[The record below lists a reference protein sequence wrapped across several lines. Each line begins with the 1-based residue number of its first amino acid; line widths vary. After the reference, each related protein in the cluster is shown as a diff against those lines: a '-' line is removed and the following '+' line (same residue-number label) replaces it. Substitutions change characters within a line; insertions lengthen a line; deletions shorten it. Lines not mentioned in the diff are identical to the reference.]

1 MQIVIIEDHRRTS
14 EIERKTKEVSIVA
27 KIDLDGKGVSKINTG
42 IDFLDHIIISFSKHS
57 KIDIQLDAKSED
69 GIKHH
74 LIEDTGIVLGQAV
87 DKALDKREKINRF
100 GNATVPMD
108 ESVTSVAIDLI
119 KRQYSH
125 IDLKL
130 EREKIEDISQED
142 IIHFFQSFVG
152 NLNCC
157 MHIIVHYGTNDHHKI
172 ESAIKATA
180 LALKNA
186 IKIDLTNEGEF
197 LPTTKGMM

>member
-1 MQIVIIEDHRRTS
+1 VIVEDHQRTCD
-14 EIERKTKEVSIVA
+14 IERKTKEVSIVA
-27 KIDLDGKGVSKINTG
+27 KIDLDGKGNSKVNTG
-42 IDFLDHIIISFSKHS
+42 VDFLDHIIISFSKHS
-57 KIDIQLDAKSED
+57 KIDLELNAKSED

-74 LIEDTGIVLGQAV
+74 LIEDTGIILGQAIA
-87 DKALDKREKINRF
+87 KALGKRERINRF

-142 IIHFFQSFVG
+142 IIHFFQSFIG

-157 MHIIVHYGTNDHHKI
+157 IHIIVHYGTNDHHKI

>member
-1 MQIVIIEDHRRTS
+1 MIIEDHQRTS

-27 KIDLDGKGVSKINTG
+27 KIDLDGKGISKINTE
-42 IDFLDHIIISFSKHS
+42 IDFLDHLIVSFSKHS
-57 KIDIQLDAKSED
+57 KIDLQLAAKSED

-87 DKALDKREKINRF
+87 NKALGKRERINRF
-100 GNATVPMD
+100 GNATIPMD
-108 ESVTSVAIDLI
+108 ESVSSVAIDLI

-125 IDLKL
+125 LDLKL

-142 IIHFFQSFVG
+142 IIHFFQSFIG
-152 NLNCC
+152 NLECC
-157 MHIIVHYGTNDHHKI
+157 MHVIVHYGTNDHHKI

-180 LALKNA
+180 VALRSA
-186 IKIDLTNEGEF
+186 IKIDPDYEGE

>member
-1 MQIVIIEDHRRTS
+1 MIVEDHQRTCD
-14 EIERKTKEVSIVA
+14 IERKTKEVSIVA
-27 KIDLDGKGVSKINTG
+27 KIDLDGKGNSKVNTG
-42 IDFLDHIIISFSKHS
+42 VDFLDHIIISFSKHS
-57 KIDIQLDAKSED
+57 KIDLELNAKSED

-74 LIEDTGIVLGQAV
+74 LIEDTGIILGQAIA
-87 DKALDKREKINRF
+87 KALGKRERINRF

-142 IIHFFQSFVG
+142 IIHFFQSFIG

-157 MHIIVHYGTNDHHKI
+157 MHVIVHYGTNDHHKI

>member
-1 MQIVIIEDHRRTS
+1 MIAEDHQRTCD
-14 EIERKTKEVSIVA
+14 IERKTKEVSIVA
-27 KIDLDGKGVSKINTG
+27 KIDLDGKGNSKVNTG
-42 IDFLDHIIISFSKHS
+42 VDFLDHIIISFSKHS
-57 KIDIQLDAKSED
+57 KIDLELNAKSED

-74 LIEDTGIVLGQAV
+74 LIEDTGIILGQAIA
-87 DKALDKREKINRF
+87 KALGKRERINRF

>member
-1 MQIVIIEDHRRTS
+1 MIVEDHQRTCD
-14 EIERKTKEVSIVA
+14 IERKTKEVSIVA
-27 KIDLDGKGVSKINTG
+27 KIDLDGKGNSKVNTG
-42 IDFLDHIIISFSKHS
+42 VDFLDHIIISFSKHS
-57 KIDIQLDAKSED
+57 KIDLELNAKSED

-74 LIEDTGIVLGQAV
+74 LIEDTGIILGQAIA
-87 DKALDKREKINRF
+87 KALGKRERINRF

-142 IIHFFQSFVG
+142 IIHFFQSFIG

>member
-1 MQIVIIEDHRRTS
+1 VIVEDHQRTCD
-14 EIERKTKEVSIVA
+14 IERKTKEVSIVV
-27 KIDLDGKGVSKINTG
+27 KIDLDGKGNSKVNTG
-42 IDFLDHIIISFSKHS
+42 VDFLDHIIISFSKHS
-57 KIDIQLDAKSED
+57 KIDLELNAKSED

-74 LIEDTGIVLGQAV
+74 LIEDTGIILGQAIA
-87 DKALDKREKINRF
+87 KALGKRERINRF

>member
-1 MQIVIIEDHRRTS
+1 MIVEDHQRTCD
-14 EIERKTKEVSIVA
+14 IERKTKEVSIVA
-27 KIDLDGKGVSKINTG
+27 KIDLDGKGNSKVNTG
-42 IDFLDHIIISFSKHS
+42 VDFLDHIIISFSKHS
-57 KIDIQLDAKSED
+57 KIDLELNAKSED

-74 LIEDTGIVLGQAV
+74 LIEDTGIILGQAIA
-87 DKALDKREKINRF
+87 KALGKRERINRF

>member
-1 MQIVIIEDHRRTS
+1 MIAEDHQRTCD
-14 EIERKTKEVSIVA
+14 IERKTKEVSIVA
-27 KIDLDGKGVSKINTG
+27 KIDLDGKGNSKVNTG
-42 IDFLDHIIISFSKHS
+42 VDFLDHIIISFSKHS
-57 KIDIQLDAKSED
+57 KIDLELNAKSED

-74 LIEDTGIVLGQAV
+74 LIEDTGIILGQAIA
-87 DKALDKREKINRF
+87 KALGKRERINRF

-142 IIHFFQSFVG
+142 IIHFFQSFIG

>member
-1 MQIVIIEDHRRTS
+1 VIVEDHQRTCD
-14 EIERKTKEVSIVA
+14 IERKTKEVSIVA
-27 KIDLDGKGVSKINTG
+27 KIDLDGKGNSKVNTG
-42 IDFLDHIIISFSKHS
+42 VDFLDHIIISFSKHS
-57 KIDIQLDAKSED
+57 KIDLELSAKSED

-74 LIEDTGIVLGQAV
+74 LIEDTGIILGQAIA
-87 DKALDKREKINRF
+87 KALGKRERINRF

-142 IIHFFQSFVG
+142 IIHFFQSFIG

-186 IKIDLTNEGEF
+186 IKIDRTNEGEF

>member
-1 MQIVIIEDHRRTS
+1 VVIEDHQRTS
-14 EIERKTKEVSIVA
+14 EVERKTKEVSIVA
-27 KIDLDGKGVSKINTG
+27 KIDLDGKGISKINTG

-87 DKALDKREKINRF
+87 DKALGKREKINRF
-100 GNATVPMD
+100 GNATIPMD
-108 ESVTSVAIDLI
+108 ESVSSVSIDLI

-125 IDLKL
+125 LDLKL
-130 EREKIEDISQED
+130 DREKIEEISQED
-142 IIHFFQSFVG
+142 IIHFFQSFIG
-152 NLNCC
+152 NLECC
-157 MHIIVHYGTNDHHKI
+157 MHVIVHYGTNDHHKI
-172 ESAIKATA
+172 ESAMKATA
-180 LALKNA
+180 VALRNA
-186 IKIDLTNEGEF
+186 IKIDPDNEGE

>member
-1 MQIVIIEDHRRTS
+1 MQIVIIEDHQRTS

-27 KIDLDGKGVSKINTG
+27 KVDLDGKGVSKINTG

-74 LIEDTGIVLGQAV
+74 LIEDIGIVLGQAV
-87 DKALDKREKINRF
+87 DKALGKRERINRF
-100 GNATVPMD
+100 GNAMIPMD
-108 ESVTSVAIDLI
+108 EAASSVSIDLI

-125 IDLKL
+125 LDLKL
-130 EREKIEDISQED
+130 DREKIEDISQED
-142 IIHFFQSFVG
+142 IIHFFQSFIG
-152 NLNCC
+152 NLECC
-157 MHIIVHYGTNDHHKI
+157 MHVIVHYGTNDHHKV

-180 LALKNA
+180 VALRSA
-186 IKIDLTNEGEF
+186 IKIDPDNEGGE

>member
-1 MQIVIIEDHRRTS
+1 MQIVIIEDHQRTS

-27 KIDLDGKGVSKINTG
+27 KVDLDGKGVSKINTG

-74 LIEDTGIVLGQAV
+74 LIEDIGIVLGQAV
-87 DKALDKREKINRF
+87 DKALGKRERINRF
-100 GNATVPMD
+100 GNAMIPMD
-108 ESVTSVAIDLI
+108 EAASSVSIDLI

-125 IDLKL
+125 LDLKL
-130 EREKIEDISQED
+130 DREKIEDISQED
-142 IIHFFQSFVG
+142 IIHFFQSFIG
-152 NLNCC
+152 NLECC
-157 MHIIVHYGTNDHHKI
+157 MHVIVHYGTNDHHKV

-180 LALKNA
+180 VALRSA
-186 IKIDLTNEGEF
+186 IQIDPDNEGE

>member
-1 MQIVIIEDHRRTS
+1 VVIEDHQRTS
-14 EIERKTKEVSIVA
+14 EVERKTKEVSIVA
-27 KIDLDGKGVSKINTG
+27 KIDLDGKGISKINTG

-69 GIKHH
+69 GIRHH
-74 LIEDTGIVLGQAV
+74 LIEDIGIVLGQAV
-87 DKALDKREKINRF
+87 NKALGKREKINRF
-100 GNATVPMD
+100 GNATIPMD
-108 ESVTSVAIDLI
+108 ESISSVSIDLI

-125 IDLKL
+125 LDLKL
-130 EREKIEDISQED
+130 DREKIEDISRED
-142 IIHFFQSFVG
+142 IIHFFQSFIG
-152 NLNCC
+152 NLECC

-180 LALKNA
+180 VALRSA
-186 IKIDLTNEGEF
+186 IKIDPENEGE

>member
-1 MQIVIIEDHRRTS
+1 MIVEDHQRTCD
-14 EIERKTKEVSIVA
+14 IERKTKEVSIVA
-27 KIDLDGKGVSKINTG
+27 KIDLDGKGNSKVNTG
-42 IDFLDHIIISFSKHS
+42 VDFLDHIIISFSKHS
-57 KIDIQLDAKSED
+57 KIDLELSAKSED

-74 LIEDTGIVLGQAV
+74 LIEDTGIILGQAIA
-87 DKALDKREKINRF
+87 KALGKRERINRF

-130 EREKIEDISQED
+130 EREKIEGISQED
-142 IIHFFQSFVG
+142 IIHFFQSFIG

-186 IKIDLTNEGEF
+186 IKIDRTNEGEF

>member
-87 DKALDKREKINRF
+87 DKALGKREKINRF
-100 GNATVPMD
+100 GNATIPMD
-108 ESVTSVAIDLI
+108 EAVSSVSIDLI

-125 IDLKL
+125 LDLKL
-130 EREKIEDISQED
+130 DREKIEDISQED
-142 IIHFFQSFVG
+142 IIHFFQSFIG
-152 NLNCC
+152 NLECC
-157 MHIIVHYGTNDHHKI
+157 MHVIVHYGTNDHHKV

-180 LALKNA
+180 VALRSA
-186 IKIDLTNEGEF
+186 IKIDSDNEGE

>member
-1 MQIVIIEDHRRTS
+1 MIVEDHQRTCD
-14 EIERKTKEVSIVA
+14 IERKTKEVSIVA
-27 KIDLDGKGVSKINTG
+27 KIDLDGKGNSKVNTG
-42 IDFLDHIIISFSKHS
+42 VDFLDHIIISFSKHS
-57 KIDIQLDAKSED
+57 KIDLELSAKSED

-74 LIEDTGIVLGQAV
+74 LIEDTGIILGQAIA
-87 DKALDKREKINRF
+87 KALGKRERINRF

-142 IIHFFQSFVG
+142 IIHFFQSFIG

-186 IKIDLTNEGEF
+186 IKIDRTNEGEF

>member
-1 MQIVIIEDHRRTS
+1 MIVEDPQRTS

-57 KIDIQLDAKSED
+57 KMDIQLDAKSED

-87 DKALDKREKINRF
+87 DKALGKRERINRF
-100 GNATVPMD
+100 GNATIPMD
-108 ESVTSVAIDLI
+108 EAVSSVSIDLI

-125 IDLKL
+125 LDLKL
-130 EREKIEDISQED
+130 DREKIEDISQED
-142 IIHFFQSFVG
+142 IIHFFQSFIG
-152 NLNCC
+152 NLECC
-157 MHIIVHYGTNDHHKI
+157 MHVIVHYGTNDHHKV

-180 LALKNA
+180 VALRSA
-186 IKIDLTNEGEF
+186 IKIDPDNEGE

>member
-1 MQIVIIEDHRRTS
+1 MIIEDHQRTS

-74 LIEDTGIVLGQAV
+74 LIEDIGIVLGQAV
-87 DKALDKREKINRF
+87 DKALGKRERINRF
-100 GNATVPMD
+100 GNAMIPMD
-108 ESVTSVAIDLI
+108 EAASSVSIDLI

-125 IDLKL
+125 LDLKL
-130 EREKIEDISQED
+130 DREKIENISQED
-142 IIHFFQSFVG
+142 IIHFFQSFIG
-152 NLNCC
+152 NLECC
-157 MHIIVHYGTNDHHKI
+157 MHVIVHYGTNDHHKV

-180 LALKNA
+180 VALRSA
-186 IKIDLTNEGEF
+186 IKIDPDNEGE

>member
-1 MQIVIIEDHRRTS
+1 MIVEDHQRTCD
-14 EIERKTKEVSIVA
+14 IERKTKEVSIVA
-27 KIDLDGKGVSKINTG
+27 KIDLDGKGNSKVNTG
-42 IDFLDHIIISFSKHS
+42 VDFLDHIIISFSKHS
-57 KIDIQLDAKSED
+57 KIDLELNAKSED

-74 LIEDTGIVLGQAV
+74 LIEDTGIILGQAIA
-87 DKALDKREKINRF
+87 KALGKRERISRF

-142 IIHFFQSFVG
+142 IIHFFQSFIG

>member
-1 MQIVIIEDHRRTS
+1 MIVEDHQRTCDV
-14 EIERKTKEVSIVA
+14 ERKTKEVSIVA
-27 KIDLDGKGVSKINTG
+27 KIDLDGKGNSKVNTG
-42 IDFLDHIIISFSKHS
+42 VDFLDHIIISFSKHS
-57 KIDIQLDAKSED
+57 KIDLELNAKSED

-74 LIEDTGIVLGQAV
+74 LIEDTGIILGQAIA
-87 DKALDKREKINRF
+87 KALGKRERINRF

-180 LALKNA
+180 LAFKNA

>member
-1 MQIVIIEDHRRTS
+1 MQIVIIEDHQRTS

-74 LIEDTGIVLGQAV
+74 LIEDIGIVLGQAV
-87 DKALDKREKINRF
+87 DKALGKRERINRF
-100 GNATVPMD
+100 GNAMIPMD
-108 ESVTSVAIDLI
+108 EAASSVSIDLI

-125 IDLKL
+125 LDLKL
-130 EREKIEDISQED
+130 DREKIENISQED
-142 IIHFFQSFVG
+142 IIHFFQSFIG
-152 NLNCC
+152 NLECC
-157 MHIIVHYGTNDHHKI
+157 MHVIVHYGTNDHHKV

-180 LALKNA
+180 VALRSA
-186 IKIDLTNEGEF
+186 IKIDPDNEGE

>member
-1 MQIVIIEDHRRTS
+1 MIVEDHQRTCD
-14 EIERKTKEVSIVA
+14 IERKTKEVSIVA
-27 KIDLDGKGVSKINTG
+27 KIDLDGKGNSKVNTG
-42 IDFLDHIIISFSKHS
+42 VDFLDHIIISFSKHS
-57 KIDIQLDAKSED
+57 KIDLELNAKSED

-74 LIEDTGIVLGQAV
+74 LIEDTGIILGQAIA
-87 DKALDKREKINRF
+87 KALGKRERINRF

-119 KRQYSH
+119 NRQYSH

-142 IIHFFQSFVG
+142 IIHFFQSFIG

>member
-1 MQIVIIEDHRRTS
+1 MQIVIIEDHQRTS

-74 LIEDTGIVLGQAV
+74 LIEDIGIVLGQAV
-87 DKALDKREKINRF
+87 DKALGKRERINRF
-100 GNATVPMD
+100 GNAMIPMD
-108 ESVTSVAIDLI
+108 EAASSVSIDLI

-125 IDLKL
+125 LDLKL
-130 EREKIEDISQED
+130 DREKIEDISQED
-142 IIHFFQSFVG
+142 IIHFFQSFIG
-152 NLNCC
+152 NLECC
-157 MHIIVHYGTNDHHKI
+157 MHVIVHYGTNDHHKV

-180 LALKNA
+180 VALRSA
-186 IKIDLTNEGEF
+186 IKIDPDNEGE

>member
-1 MQIVIIEDHRRTS
+1 MIVEDHQRTCD
-14 EIERKTKEVSIVA
+14 IERKTKEVSIVA
-27 KIDLDGKGVSKINTG
+27 KIDLDGKGNSKVNTG
-42 IDFLDHIIISFSKHS
+42 VDFLDHIIISFSKHS
-57 KIDIQLDAKSED
+57 KIDLELNAKSED

-74 LIEDTGIVLGQAV
+74 LIEDTGIILGQAIA
-87 DKALDKREKINRF
+87 KALGKRERINRF

-142 IIHFFQSFVG
+142 IIHFFQSFIG

-157 MHIIVHYGTNDHHKI
+157 IHIIVHYGTNDHHKI

>member
-1 MQIVIIEDHRRTS
+1 MVIEDHQRTS
-14 EIERKTKEVSIVA
+14 EVERKTKEVSIVA
-27 KIDLDGKGVSKINTG
+27 KIDLDGKGISKINTG

-87 DKALDKREKINRF
+87 DKALGKREKINRF
-100 GNATVPMD
+100 GNATIPMD
-108 ESVTSVAIDLI
+108 ESVSSVSIDLI

-125 IDLKL
+125 LDLKL
-130 EREKIEDISQED
+130 DREKIEEISQED
-142 IIHFFQSFVG
+142 IIHFFQSFIG
-152 NLNCC
+152 NLECC
-157 MHIIVHYGTNDHHKI
+157 MHVIVHYGTNDHHKI
-172 ESAIKATA
+172 ESAMKATA
-180 LALKNA
+180 VALRSA
-186 IKIDLTNEGEF
+186 IKIDPDNEGE

>member
-1 MQIVIIEDHRRTS
+1 MIVEDHQRTCD
-14 EIERKTKEVSIVA
+14 IERKTKEVSIVA
-27 KIDLDGKGVSKINTG
+27 KIDLDGKGNSKVNTG
-42 IDFLDHIIISFSKHS
+42 VDFLDHIIISFSKHS
-57 KIDIQLDAKSED
+57 KIDLELNAKSED

-74 LIEDTGIVLGQAV
+74 LIEDTGIILGQAIA
-87 DKALDKREKINRF
+87 KALGKRERINRF

-142 IIHFFQSFVG
+142 IIHFFQSFIG

-186 IKIDLTNEGEF
+186 IKIDLTNEGEI

>member
-1 MQIVIIEDHRRTS
+1 MIVEDHQRTCDV
-14 EIERKTKEVSIVA
+14 ERKTKEVSIVA
-27 KIDLDGKGVSKINTG
+27 KIDLDGKGNSKVNTG
-42 IDFLDHIIISFSKHS
+42 VDFLDHIIISFSKHS
-57 KIDIQLDAKSED
+57 KIDLELNAKSED

-74 LIEDTGIVLGQAV
+74 LIEDTGIILGQAIA
-87 DKALDKREKINRF
+87 KALGKRERINRF

-108 ESVTSVAIDLI
+108 ESVTSVAVDLI

-180 LALKNA
+180 LAFKNA

>member
-1 MQIVIIEDHRRTS
+1 MQIVIIEDHQRTS

-74 LIEDTGIVLGQAV
+74 LIEDIGIVLGQAV
-87 DKALDKREKINRF
+87 DKALGKREKINRF
-100 GNATVPMD
+100 GNTTIPMD
-108 ESVTSVAIDLI
+108 EAVSSVSIDLI

-125 IDLKL
+125 LDLKL
-130 EREKIEDISQED
+130 DREKIEDISQED
-142 IIHFFQSFVG
+142 IIHFFQSFIG
-152 NLNCC
+152 NLECC
-157 MHIIVHYGTNDHHKI
+157 MHVIVHYGTNDHHKI

-180 LALKNA
+180 VALRSA
-186 IKIDLTNEGEF
+186 IKIDPDNEGE